1 MVEHLYFLCEISGYL
16 IYLIILMQVYLSG
29 FLLMA
34 ILSVLNLVEHS
45 PPLYHAYIG
54 MTVFLW
60 TQIFSEYRLIRGLWR
75 YLRERK
81 AGYFIKLLFAA
92 AVSVVIVELLV
103 CVIGW
108 SDRFFLKWRLMLP

>member
-1 MVEHLYFLCEISGYL
+1 
-16 IYLIILMQVYLSG
+16 
-29 FLLMA
+29 MA
-34 ILSVLNLVEHS
+34 ILTVLNLMEHS

-60 TQIFSEYRLIRGLWR
+60 TQIFSEYRLIRGLWI

-92 AVSVVIVELLV
+92 AVSIVIVELLV
-103 CVIGW
+103 CVVEL
-108 SDRFFLKWRLMLP
+108 SSTFFLVILS

>member
-1 MVEHLYFLCEISGYL
+1 
-16 IYLIILMQVYLSG
+16 
-29 FLLMA
+29 MA

-75 YLRERK
+75 YLRERR

-108 SDRFFLKWRLMLP
+108 SNSFFLKWRPFP